1 MADLLSNKTVSGAKV
16 RLCRWCVSAFYVYD
30 PALSVLLME
39 QDAIDW
45 VAMSKEAAD
54 NANELICSDAVSNLM
69 VKSGATYR
77 YVYLDKNG
85 KKVGVVKIDKCSP
98 LQG

>member
-1 MADLLSNKTVSGAKV
+1 MSHFRKDMKIT
-16 RLCRWCVSAFYVYD
+16 RWLTLGGVQA
-30 PALSVLLME
+30 
-39 QDAIDW
+39 
-45 VAMSKEAAD
+45 
-54 NANELICSDAVSNLM
+54 

-98 LQG
+98 L